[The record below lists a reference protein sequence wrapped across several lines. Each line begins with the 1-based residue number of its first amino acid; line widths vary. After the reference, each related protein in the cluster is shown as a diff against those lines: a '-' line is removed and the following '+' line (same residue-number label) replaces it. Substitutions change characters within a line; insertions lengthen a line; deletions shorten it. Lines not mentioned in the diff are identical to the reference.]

1 MLRQFKG
8 ALAGNTRAG
17 FALDGARAGLARVR
31 KSDGGRPQLAVR
43 VLETDGPDA
52 NWTDRAASCADDM
65 SLGRTP
71 VSAVLEAN
79 AYQLQL
85 LEMPNVPA
93 DELLAAVRWR
103 LKDLIDFP
111 VEEAVVELLEMPP
124 HANPGAPHTAYAV
137 VTRRA
142 EVLQQIERMK
152 QAELRMDVID
162 IPELCLRN
170 IAVLLPQDADGVA
183 FLHFSEDCGYLTI
196 TRKGVL
202 HLTRRLDTGRQA
214 LERAASDDFAMQDL
228 VGGIALDVQRSLDY
242 YESHYDCRPV
252 RQIVLG
258 PGAGLD
264 ALPAALTEHLG
275 LSVERID
282 FGDLFSLED
291 QLSSEEQGDC
301 LIAVGAALRQ
311 EQPAQNE
318 ARS

>member
-8 ALAGNTRAG
+8 AFAKNTRAG
-17 FALDGARAGLARVR
+17 IALDGARAGLARVQR
-31 KSDGGRPQLAVR
+31 LDGERPKLVAR
-43 VLETDGPDA
+43 VLEAPESGADWA
-52 NWTDRAASCADDM
+52 DRAASCADDM
-65 SLGRTP
+65 NLDRTP
-71 VSAVLEAN
+71 VSAVLGAN

-111 VEEAVVELLEMPP
+111 VEEAVIEVLEMPP

-137 VTRRA
+137 VTRRS
-142 EVLQQIERMK
+142 EVLQQIELMK

-183 FLHFSEDCGYLTI
+183 FLHFTEDCGYLTI

-202 HLTRRLDTGRQA
+202 HLTRRLDTGRRA
-214 LERAASDDFAMQDL
+214 LEGAASDDFAMQDL
-228 VGGIALDVQRSLDY
+228 VGGIALDIQRSLDY

-264 ALPAALTEHLG
+264 ALPAALTDHLG

-282 FGDLFSLED
+282 FEDLFSLED
-291 QLSSEEQGDC
+291 EVSSEDQGGC

-311 EQPAQNE
+311 DQAAQIE

>member
-8 ALAGNTRAG
+8 AFARNTRAG
-17 FALDGARAGLARVR
+17 FALDGACAGLARVK

-43 VLETDGPDA
+43 VMETDDSDA
-52 NWTDRAASCADDM
+52 DWTDRAASCADAMNLD
-65 SLGRTP
+65 RTP
-71 VSAVLEAN
+71 VSAVLGAN

-93 DELLAAVRWR
+93 EELLAAVRWR

-111 VEEAVVELLEMPP
+111 VEEAVVEVLEMPP

-137 VTRRA
+137 VTRRE
-142 EVLQQIERMK
+142 EVVQQIELMK
-152 QAELRMDVID
+152 QAELRLDVID

-183 FLHFSEDCGYLTI
+183 FLHFTEDSGYLTI
-196 TRKGVL
+196 TRKGIL
-202 HLTRRLDTGRQA
+202 HLTRRLDAGRRA
-214 LERAASDDFAMQDL
+214 LESAASDDFAMQDL

-282 FGDLFSLED
+282 LGDLFSLED
-291 QLSSEEQGDC
+291 EISSEEQGGC

-311 EQPAQNE
+311 DQAAKDE
-318 ARS
+318 AR

>member
-1 MLRQFKG
+1 MLRQFSRV
-8 ALAGNTRAG
+8 LAKNTRG
-17 FALDGARAGLARVR
+17 GIALDGARAGLARVQ
-31 KSDGGRPQLAVR
+31 KPDGGRPKLAVR
-43 VLETDGPDA
+43 VLETDGSDA
-52 NWTDRAASCADDM
+52 DWTDRAASCADD
-65 SLGRTP
+65 LNLDRTP
-71 VSAVLEAN
+71 VSAVLGAN

-111 VEEAVVELLEMPP
+111 VEEAVVEVLEMPP
-124 HANPGAPHTAYAV
+124 HANRGAPHTAYAV

-142 EVLQQIERMK
+142 EVLQQIEIMK
-152 QAELRMDVID
+152 KADLRMDVID

-183 FLHFSEDCGYLTI
+183 LLHFAEDCGYLTI

-202 HLTRRLDTGRQA
+202 HLTRRLDAGRRA
-214 LERAASDDFAMQDL
+214 LESAASDDFAMQDL

-282 FGDLFSLED
+282 FEDLFSLED
-291 QLSSEEQGDC
+291 EISSEEQGGC

-311 EQPAQNE
+311 DRAALRE
-318 ARS
+318 AR

>member
-8 ALAGNTRAG
+8 AFARNTRAG
-17 FALDGARAGLARVR
+17 FALDGACAGLARVK

-43 VLETDGPDA
+43 VMETDDSDA
-52 NWTDRAASCADDM
+52 DWTDRAASCADDM
-65 SLGRTP
+65 NLDRTP
-71 VSAVLEAN
+71 VSAVLGAN

-93 DELLAAVRWR
+93 EELLAAVRWR

-111 VEEAVVELLEMPP
+111 VEEAVVEVLEMPP

-137 VTRRA
+137 VTRRE
-142 EVLQQIERMK
+142 EVVQQIELMK
-152 QAELRMDVID
+152 QAELRLDVID

-183 FLHFSEDCGYLTI
+183 FLHFTEDSGYLTI
-196 TRKGVL
+196 TRKGIL
-202 HLTRRLDTGRQA
+202 HLTRRLDAGRRA
-214 LERAASDDFAMQDL
+214 LESAASDDFAMQDL

-282 FGDLFSLED
+282 LGDLFSLED
-291 QLSSEEQGDC
+291 EISSEEQGGC

-311 EQPAQNE
+311 DQAAKDE
-318 ARS
+318 AR